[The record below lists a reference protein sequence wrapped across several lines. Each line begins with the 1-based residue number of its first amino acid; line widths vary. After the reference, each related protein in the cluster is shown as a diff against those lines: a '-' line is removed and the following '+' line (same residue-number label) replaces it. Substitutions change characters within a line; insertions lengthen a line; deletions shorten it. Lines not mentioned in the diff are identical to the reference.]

1 LQYDAAAKKLTFKSF
16 GVVMGGLCSEGWGV
30 GIFDR
35 GLRLAD
41 IEYAY

>member
-1 LQYDAAAKKLTFKSF
+1 
-16 GVVMGGLCSEGWGV
+16 MGGLCSQGWGV

-41 IEYAY
+41 IEYVTLASEPSTLGTLR